1 MSIKDLFISP
11 KFNILLITA
20 YVAIG
25 LLVSPLIPGINW
37 LQPGDFSEAE
47 VIYYHGIM
55 LQLTVLGI
63 IIAAYI
69 TKFPK
74 KLQLIFNVSNI
85 PLMILNILGIGFSY
99 PA

>member
-1 MSIKDLFISP
+1 M
-11 KFNILLITA
+11 
-20 YVAIG
+20 
-25 LLVSPLIPGINW
+25 
-37 LQPGDFSEAE
+37 
-47 VIYYHGIM
+47 
-55 LQLTVLGI
+55 QLTVLGI

-99 PA
+99 PAWAISINNAIQGVWASLNFHEFISNSQPLGFTRVTG